1 MRLLKVLRMI
11 TGVNHITFAVRDLQS
26 SIAFYRD
33 LLGMKLHVVWDAGA
47 YLTAGDTWLCLSLG
61 QSHPAKDYTH
71 VAFSVNEEELRRLRT
86 ALKQAG
92 VVEWKE
98 NASEGES
105 IYVLDPNGHR
115 LELHCGTLATRL
127 AELQSV
133 PYNGLVWF

>member
-1 MRLLKVLRMI
+1 M
-11 TGVNHITFAVRDLQS
+11 
-26 SIAFYRD
+26 
-33 LLGMKLHVVWDAGA
+33 
-47 YLTAGDTWLCLSLG
+47 
-61 QSHPAKDYTH
+61 
-71 VAFSVNEEELRRLRT
+71 
-86 ALKQAG
+86 
-92 VVEWKE
+92 EWKE